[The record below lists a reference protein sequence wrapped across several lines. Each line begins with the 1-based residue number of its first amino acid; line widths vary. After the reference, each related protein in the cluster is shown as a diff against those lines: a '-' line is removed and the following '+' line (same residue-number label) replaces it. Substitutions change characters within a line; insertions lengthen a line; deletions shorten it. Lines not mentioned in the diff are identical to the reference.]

1 MQLDRKIHPPQSH
14 VLHDERIDPGRDQLA
29 GLPLGGLQFVIVNQG
44 IERGMHPHAVTVGIL
59 RDTGDLLRTV
69 ARRMARSELRTA
81 DIDGV
86 GAVIHGGH
94 GRLQISG
101 GSE

>member
-1 MQLDRKIHPPQSH
+1 MSCTMSASTPAAISSR
-14 VLHDERIDPGRDQLA
+14 A
-29 GLPLGGLQFVIVNQG
+29 CGGLQFVVVNQG

-59 RDTGDLLRTV
+59 RDAGDLLRAV
-69 ARRMARSELRTA
+69 ARRMARPELRTA

-86 GAVIHGGH
+86 GAVIHGSD

>member
-1 MQLDRKIHPPQSH
+1 MLHTCVEACSH

-29 GLPLGGLQFVIVNQG
+29 GLPLGGLQFVVVNQG
-44 IERGMHPHAVTVGIL
+44 IERGMHPHAITVGIL

-69 ARRMARSELRTA
+69 ARRMARSELCTA